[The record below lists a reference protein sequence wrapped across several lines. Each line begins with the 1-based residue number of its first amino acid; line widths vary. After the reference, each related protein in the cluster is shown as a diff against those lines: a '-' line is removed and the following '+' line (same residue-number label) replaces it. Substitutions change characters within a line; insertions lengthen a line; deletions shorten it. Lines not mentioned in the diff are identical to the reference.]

1 MNDYQYA
8 IGALIEL
15 RNNALLLTIGNEH
28 LKDDV
33 FLVKIG
39 NSISRAVDVLHRDIS
54 ALKKEY
60 PGKFMNE
67 VDTDIILEKIN
78 SAAQRLMKPTKETK
92 EEHASGQLGREV
104 ESNVNSIT
112 RAVEDIRMKIHGTP
126 ADHAA
131 TRSATNGLIKF
142 KDVFLSAGSLL
153 KWAVKVLVCVI
164 VLFAAIFG
172 YFYFTMEKDAKYL
185 NEITST
191 ETVLKEKKQ
200 LVPKL
205 QKEKQ
210 ELADRQSLMN
220 KELTMEEKVA
230 AMEIEVKIKK
240 LDSALDQIDAE
251 ISVYEQKLKENRD
264 KLDALRK
271 KPFIKRLLKQ

>member
-8 IGALIEL
+8 VMALIEL

-33 FLVKIG
+33 YLVKIG
-39 NSISRAVDVLHRDIS
+39 NNISRAIDILYRDIS

-60 PGKFMNE
+60 PGKLMNE

-78 SAAQRLMKPTKETK
+78 TSAQRLMKPSKETK
-92 EEHASGQLGREV
+92 EEHALGQLGREV

-112 RAVEDIRMKIHGTP
+112 GAVEDMRMKIHGTP
-126 ADHAA
+126 TDHAP

-142 KDVFLSAGSLL
+142 KDIFLSAGSLL
-153 KWAVKVLVCVI
+153 RWAVKVIVCII

-172 YFYFTMEKDAKYL
+172 YFYFTMEKDAKYM
-185 NEITST
+185 NEISST
-191 ETVLKEKKQ
+191 EAVLKEKKQ
-200 LVPKL
+200 IVPKL

-210 ELADRQSLMN
+210 ELMDRQSLMN

-230 AMEIEVKIKK
+230 AMDIEVKIKK
-240 LDSALDQIDAE
+240 LDSAIDQADAE
-251 ISVYEQKLKENRD
+251 ISVYEQKLKENQD
-264 KLDALRK
+264 KLNALRK